1 MEQPEQSNPESD
13 DRSWLDERLAFEQLP
28 STAIQF
34 QSQPGK
40 WHPVLIKYRDE
51 LSLAAEEW
59 GKRKRDKDAERLRNP
74 KKKQDGPNFDIPGFL
89 GYFDET
95 GMLFPRHKA
104 TAFRVS
110 IVTYKRALAIANTIL
125 FSAESRGCTV
135 GYDKFSE
142 RLTIRLEDAEL
153 LIAIRERQNFQTVN
167 GPYGAEKR
175 YEQTDKIAIAVDKR
189 SGGHF
194 ELVDKNTAPVEG
206 QLNELFIRLY
216 KSVVVSRAESRLQS
230 AKDELRKIE
239 NDAYEKITLQRAI
252 EAKSKAEEKESR
264 DMLVQEADR
273 WQQSQK
279 IRAYTAQISA
289 KAGASPN
296 QKTRAW
302 VDWATRVAD
311 EMDPLIARHEGLL
324 KP

>member
-1 MEQPEQSNPESD
+1 MEQAVQTSPERN
-13 DRSWLDERLAFEQLP
+13 DRSWLDERLAFEQSP
-28 STAIQF
+28 TNAIQF
-34 QSQPGK
+34 QSQPSK
-40 WHPVLIKYRDE
+40 WHPVLIKYRDQ

-74 KKKQDGPNFDIPGFL
+74 MKKQDEPNFDRPGFL

-95 GMLFPRHKA
+95 GMLFARHKA
-104 TAFRVS
+104 TAFKVS

-135 GYDKFSE
+135 GYDKLSD

-153 LIAIRERQNFQTVN
+153 LIAIRERQSFQTVN
-167 GPYGAEKR
+167 GPYGAEKK

-189 SGGHF
+189 CGGHF
-194 ELVDKNTAPVEG
+194 ELVDKSTVPVES

-216 KSVVVSRAESRLQS
+216 KSVVVARTESRLQS

-239 NDAYEKITLQRAI
+239 NDAYEKITQQRTI
-252 EAKSKAEEKESR
+252 EAKTKAEEKESR
-264 DMLVQEADR
+264 DMLAQEADR
-273 WQQSQK
+273 WQQAQK
-279 IRAYTAQISA
+279 IRAYAAQISA
-289 KAGASPN
+289 MDGASQN

-311 EMDPLIARHEGLL
+311 EMDPSISRHEELL
-324 KP
+324 KT